1 MAKVTRLDV
10 ICLAKEAF
18 KTCNYSKLLHKLPHS
33 FSTFLV
39 VGLMKVMLAADTLK
53 KKKKKKK
60 NQVFL
65 GVGCGEGKQRQYREF
80 WIKIPLLQNTD
91 EG

>member
-18 KTCNYSKLLHKLPHS
+18 KTCNYSRLLHKLPHS

-39 VGLMKVMLAADTLK
+39 VGLMKVMLVADTLK
-53 KKKKKKK
+53 KKKEKKTG
-60 NQVFL
+60 FFG
-65 GVGCGEGKQRQYREF
+65 GVCGEGKQRQYREF
-80 WIKIPLLQNTD
+80 WIKIPLLQNAD